1 MTAAGPEA
9 ENRDELA
16 ALCRMLGR
24 AAGFR
29 LGFVV
34 ANHPS
39 TRARVATEVAQRCG
53 VTVTE
58 TTLDPQ
64 DPAGI
69 VAQLECVV
77 GDATPEALFVHG
89 LESMLD
95 LRVRQS
101 PALDLLNLNRDYCW
115 RRFPWPVVFLAPLFA
130 VREFA
135 RQATDFWSGR
145 TGVYRLVGSRD
156 DISETVAG
164 LGVGFDWSLDPGSR
178 LARREVLEHLR
189 TEIDEQRDEVDP
201 ALYAETLS
209 LLAHAAGFDDDRATQ
224 RHLLEQALA
233 VYREIGD
240 WLGEANAVQ
249 ALGEVALM
257 QARYPE
263 AGQRYEEALAVY
275 REIGN
280 RLGEANA
287 VKALGD
293 VALMQARYPEAGQR
307 YEEALTVYREI
318 GNRFGA
324 ANAVQALGDVARMQA
339 RYPEAGQRYE
349 EALTVY
355 REIGN
360 RFGAANAVTAL
371 GDVARMQAR
380 YPEAGQRYEEA
391 LTVYREIGNR
401 LGEAD
406 TMLSTARLAVAT
418 GDRHDADKALTEA
431 LRIYRALGFDEF
443 AESVTAEFA
452 PREPIGQTRRS
463 NAFARLANRLW
474 YR

>member
-1 MTAAGPEA
+1 MTRGGPEA

-39 TRARVATEVAQRCG
+39 TRARVATEVAQVCG

-64 DPAGI
+64 DRAGI
-69 VAQLECVV
+69 VAQLERVV
-77 GDATPEALFVHG
+77 GDAAPEALFVHG

-145 TGVYRLVGSRD
+145 TGVYRLVGSSD

-178 LARREVLEHLR
+178 LARREVLGHLR
-189 TEIDEQRDEVDP
+189 AEIDEQRDEVDP

-209 LLAHAAGFDDDRATQ
+209 LLARAAGFDDNRATQ
-224 RHLLEQALA
+224 RHLLEQALT

-240 WLGEANAVQ
+240 
-249 ALGEVALM
+249 
-257 QARYPE
+257 
-263 AGQRYEEALAVY
+263 
-275 REIGN
+275 
-280 RLGEANA
+280 
-287 VKALGD
+287 
-293 VALMQARYPEAGQR
+293 
-307 YEEALTVYREI
+307 
-318 GNRFGA
+318 RFGA
-324 ANAVQALGDVARMQA
+324 ANAVK
-339 RYPEAGQRYE
+339 
-349 EALTVY
+349 
-355 REIGN
+355 
-360 RFGAANAVTAL
+360 AL

-463 NAFARLANRLW
+463 NAFTRLANRLW